1 MEITL
6 KFDLTEVNTLL
17 GILGETPLPY
27 KVSEPLI
34 RKIREQAAPQVQT
47 LPESTTPPV
56 AN

>member
-6 KFDLTEVNTLL
+6 KFDLNEVNALL
-17 GILGETPLPY
+17 GILAETPLPY

-34 RKIREQAAPQVQT
+34 RKIREQASPQVQT

>member
-6 KFDLTEVNTLL
+6 KFDLNEVNALL
-17 GILGETPLPY
+17 GILAETPLPY

-34 RKIREQAAPQVQT
+34 TKIRTQAAPQVQT
-47 LPESTTPPV
+47 AQETTLPV

>member
-34 RKIREQAAPQVQT
+34 TKIRTQAAPQVQT
-47 LPESTTPPV
+47 LPESTPP
-56 AN
+56 ATN